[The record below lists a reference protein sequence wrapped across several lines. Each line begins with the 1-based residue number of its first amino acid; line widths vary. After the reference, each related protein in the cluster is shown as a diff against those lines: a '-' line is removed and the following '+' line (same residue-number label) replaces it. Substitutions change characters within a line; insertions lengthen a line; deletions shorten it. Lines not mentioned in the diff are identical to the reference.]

1 MIKHSKS
8 KIKLEEIQI
17 LNLVKQ
23 LNNKEDNKVICIY
36 GKTNQKKSKTINAL
50 IKYKR
55 DDKEIGLSFIP
66 LKSANEK
73 NLLSDINFL
82 IEKNIQSENIKCFD
96 HKKINCFKNM
106 SKKNMISKCSDE
118 FLKIKKS
125 VDNREKYVKSSK
137 VTGPLLNTISAFGIS
152 LGVPLLS
159 LALFRSQEIFN
170 SLSPYFFYG
179 LVTICVSL
187 VIMAISTTVY
197 FLVSTIINNKK
208 QFIVSNLDESLEIF
222 ILKWFNFNKNIP
234 NTLEPKYQKQIKKQK
249 HKFEVDTFYNFFYND
264 VKINSDDYE
273 YIISFFKIIHYFKNN
288 IFFAATFENEFEY
301 KLVTRNEW
309 NEFLISFDVSKY
321 KTRHNYNSLIL
332 SILNNI
338 NTSTHL
344 NAKKLFL
351 DDQIFANNIRFF
363 LDKSESNLELLTL
376 FNEVKK
382 YAKIQEGFA
391 TNSRVIDY
399 FNHLFSMLIFKI
411 LEKDLFSN
419 IIYELSSTLSC
430 NHLDNVLFKNLRIES
445 MLIKNLQT
453 FGNDSILFNSQY
465 IFEEVH
471 FDDICQNVFEDKVDK
486 FNYADV
492 EANII
497 KRGFN
502 LDNEFDD
509 EVFNLHYVNSFSES
523 LLVKK
528 IELDES
534 VNFFED
540 IEQIKT
546 EAWSK
551 GAKFICLEFACK
563 CIFFQKNLDIYEI
576 LEDFFS

>member
-1 MIKHSKS
+1 MTKHSKS

-17 LNLVKQ
+17 LNLAKQ
-23 LNNKEDNKVICIY
+23 LSNKDDSKVICIY

-50 IKYKR
+50 IKYKK
-55 DDKEIGLSFIP
+55 DDDEIGLSFLP

-73 NLLSDINFL
+73 NLLSDISFL
-82 IEKNIQSENIKCFD
+82 IEKNIQPANIKCFD
-96 HKKINCFKNM
+96 HKKINIIKNM

-118 FLKIKKS
+118 FSKIKKS
-125 VDNREKYVKSSK
+125 VDNKDKYTKSSK

-159 LALFRSQEIFN
+159 LALFRSQEIFD
-170 SLSPYFFYG
+170 SLSSYFFYS
-179 LVTICVSL
+179 LVSICVLL
-187 VIMAISTTVY
+187 VLMAITTTVY

-208 QFIVSNLDESLEIF
+208 DLIVSHLDESLEIF
-222 ILKWFNFNKNIP
+222 ILKWFNFNMPIP
-234 NTLEPKYQKQIKKQK
+234 STLEAKHQKQIKRQK
-249 HKFEVDTFYNFFYND
+249 HKFEVNTFYNFFYND

-301 KLVTRNEW
+301 KLVTRSEW

-338 NTSTHL
+338 NKSTHV

-376 FNEVKK
+376 FNEIKK
-382 YAKIQEGFA
+382 YANIQEGFA

-411 LEKDLFSN
+411 LERDLFAN

-445 MLIKNLQT
+445 MLIKNLQA
-453 FGNDSILFNSQY
+453 FGNDCILFNSQY
-465 IFEEVH
+465 IFEEIH
-471 FDDICQNVFEDKVDK
+471 FDDICQNIFENKIDV

-492 EANII
+492 EKNIF

-502 LDNEFDD
+502 LDDDFDD
-509 EVFNLHYVNSFSES
+509 EIFNLHYVNSFSES

-528 IELDES
+528 IKLDETD
-534 VNFFED
+534 NFFEE
-540 IEQIKT
+540 IEEIKT
-546 EAWSK
+546 EAWAK
-551 GAKFICLEFACK
+551 GAKFICLEFPSK